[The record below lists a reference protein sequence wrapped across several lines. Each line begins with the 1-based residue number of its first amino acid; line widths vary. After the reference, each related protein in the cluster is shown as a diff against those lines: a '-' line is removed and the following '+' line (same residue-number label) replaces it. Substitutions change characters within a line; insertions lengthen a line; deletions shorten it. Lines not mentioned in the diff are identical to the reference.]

1 MSDEM
6 LKLDNQLCFPL
17 YAASRRVIRLY
28 RPVLDELG
36 LTYTQYITLL
46 ALWEHDE
53 TSVKELGQR
62 LYLDS
67 GTLTPLLKKLQAQ
80 GLIERD
86 RDQADERALV
96 VRLTPA
102 GLALKEQARDV
113 PRRVASCVRLSAQ
126 DARELHR
133 LLHLL
138 LSDDV
143 VPDACDKGHP

>member
-6 LKLDNQLCFPL
+6 LKLENQLCFPL

-53 TSVKELGQR
+53 ISVKTLGER

-80 GLIERD
+80 GLIERE
-86 RDQADERALV
+86 RDEADERALV
-96 VRLTPA
+96 VRLTA
-102 GLALKEQARDV
+102 EGRALKKRARDV
-113 PRRVASCVRLSAQ
+113 PRRVASCVRLQPEDAQ
-126 DARELHR
+126 ELHR
-133 LLHLL
+133 LLHVL
-138 LSDDV
+138 LSEDV
-143 VPDACDKGHP
+143 LLDCESK